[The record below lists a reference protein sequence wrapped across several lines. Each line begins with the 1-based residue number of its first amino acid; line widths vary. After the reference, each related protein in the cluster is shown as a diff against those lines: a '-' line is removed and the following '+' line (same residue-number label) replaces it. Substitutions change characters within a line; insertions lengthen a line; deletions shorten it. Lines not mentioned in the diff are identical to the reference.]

1 MAVNVNTVYQRV
13 LAIANKEQRGYIT
26 PQEFNLF
33 ANQAQMKIFEEYFYD
48 LNQFK
53 RLPGH
58 NAEDVDVVSILQ
70 EKISKFYKYQVEVD
84 PETDGDL
91 DLSDT
96 ALSDVY
102 RLVEVRI
109 NYDPTDDTYIQNIA
123 EEITLQDH
131 RYQEFGPL
139 TKPTLSR
146 PVFKRYETTL
156 RGYPRPSAASYP
168 NGKYYLTYIKAPAQ
182 VNWNYNIVV
191 GQALYNASDS
201 SDFELHRSEET
212 SLVNEILELAGI
224 MMDKPNLSAT
234 VDREEDKRT
243 LNEKR

>member
-33 ANQAQMKIFEEYFYD
+33 ANQAQMKIFEQYFYD

-58 NAEDVDVVSILQ
+58 NAEHVDMVSVLQ
-70 EKISKFYKYQVEVD
+70 EKITKFYKYLVSVE
-84 PETDGDL
+84 PESDGDL
-91 DLSDT
+91 DLSDSS
-96 ALSDVY
+96 LSDIY

-109 NYDPTDDTYIQNIA
+109 NYDTTDASYVQKIA

-131 RYQEFGPL
+131 NFFGDGPL
-139 TKPTLSR
+139 TEPTLSR
-146 PVFKRYETTL
+146 PVFKRYESVL
-156 RGYPRPSAASYP
+156 RGYPRPTAASYP
-168 NGKYYLTYIKAPAQ
+168 ESKYYLTYLRKP
-182 VNWNYNIVV
+182 VNVVWGYNVVV
-191 GQALYNASDS
+191 GQALYNS
-201 SDFELHRSEET
+201 STSTDFEIHPSEET

-224 MMDKPNLSAT
+224 MMEKPNLVNIANA
-234 VDREEDKRT
+234 EEDKK
-243 LNEKR
+243 NQQEKS

>member
-1 MAVNVNTVYQRV
+1 MAVDVNTVYQRV

-33 ANQAQMKIFEEYFYD
+33 ANQAQMKIFEQYFYD

-58 NAEDVDVVSILQ
+58 NAEDVDVVSIIQ
-70 EKISKFYKYQVEVD
+70 EKITKFYKYLAAVE
-84 PETDGDL
+84 PESDGDL
-91 DLSDT
+91 DLSAST
-96 ALSDVY
+96 LSDIY

-109 NYDPTDDTYIQNIA
+109 NYDTTDSTYIQNIA

-139 TKPTLSR
+139 TEPTLSR

-156 RGYPRPSAASYP
+156 RGYPTPNAASYP
-168 NGKYYLTYIKAPAQ
+168 NSKYYLTYIKAPAQ

-212 SLVNEILELAGI
+212 SLVNEILRLAGI
-224 MMDKPNLSAT
+224 MMEKPNLSAAA
-234 VDREEDKRT
+234 DREEDKKT